1 MSYRFAHRPSVH
13 PEGEHGGHLF
23 GSLQAPPG
31 GRRAGGFTD
40 TGASAM
46 TGWTVTFI
54 LPAGH
59 TLTGSWN
66 GAVTVSG
73 RTVTVRNAAHNGAL
87 APGAA
92 TTFGFRATRPNG
104 DTAYPSGYTCS

>member
-1 MSYRFAHRPSVH
+1 MPGLPDA
-13 PEGEHGGHLF
+13 
-23 GSLQAPPG
+23 GSLPAVSRLPNP
-31 GRRAGGFTD
+31 FTN

-73 RTVTVRNAAHNGAL
+73 RTVTARNAAHNGAL

-92 TTFGFRATRPNG
+92 TTFGFQATRPNG
-104 DTAYPSGYTCS
+104 DTAHPSGYTCS

>member
-1 MSYRFAHRPSVH
+1 
-13 PEGEHGGHLF
+13 
-23 GSLQAPPG
+23 
-31 GRRAGGFTD
+31 
-40 TGASAM
+40 M

-54 LPAGH
+54 LPAGR

-87 APGAA
+87 APGPPPRSASRPPGRTA
-92 TTFGFRATRPNG
+92 TPPIPPATPAPDPRLPCHRECQGFSR
-104 DTAYPSGYTCS
+104 